1 VSEVINHWLIAAA
14 LSGWLSAPRVTVP
27 VLSCQDRNPDPRS
40 IPQLQAAID
49 ANPDDPRAWLALAN
63 AFEAGGRERDAVR
76 AFDRA
81 KALPEAQEALGRLL
95 RYDDAARAAD
105 ELAAAA
111 TAYDLRNEPAAAD
124 RCRRRAVELTGD
136 RAALAR
142 LLERDPPDPA
152 TAAAVHRL
160 YGRVGRP
167 AALLPQLRRLAERV
181 PDVAGPTVA
190 LAEAHA
196 AAGHPEQA
204 EALLTDWTAARP
216 DAAAY
221 RALARLHLATPD
233 RLAEL
238 TRLIRAK
245 VREAAAAREANHPE
259 QAERAAAVARAAVA
273 GLRAEPKAA
282 AAVIAGLG
290 AQLREGPGDSDFDV
304 GRLAVIL
311 AEATDS
317 LHKVEAVLGN
327 WSRGAP
333 RSASFSL
340 NRALLQA
347 YEEQGKYTEIDRLCR
362 RARESPQ
369 AAALVLWNF
378 YRARAMMQLDRE
390 SEALAEAEEAVK
402 KAGPGSMLGT
412 RLLKLDV
419 LEWFGRHE
427 AARDEARRILTDFPD
442 AESEREARVKL
453 ASQASARGEFA
464 EAEAHLLRA
473 LELDPGDVLAHNNL
487 GYLYAEY
494 GRRADEAVRLCR
506 YAVERGRV
514 PAGDLDP
521 GGDEPAYRDSL
532 GWAYFRKGWLVAAR
546 EELET
551 ALALPGGRRDPVIW
565 EHLGDVLAAAGK
577 PDEAGRAWTEALNRA
592 AARRVIRNDPRPD
605 ALRRKLAGR

>member
-1 VSEVINHWLIAAA
+1 VSELISRWWVAAA
-14 LSGWLSAPRVTVP
+14 LSAGLSATRGGTPGCASRQTV
-27 VLSCQDRNPDPRS
+27 DPPQIR
-40 IPQLQAAID
+40 QLQSAID
-49 ANPDDPRAWLALAN
+49 ANPDEPKRWLALA
-63 AFEAGGRERDAVR
+63 EALEGAGRERDAVR
-76 AFDRA
+76 AFGRA
-81 KALPEAQEALGRLL
+81 KGLPEAQEALGRLL
-95 RYDDAARAAD
+95 RYDDPGRAAD

-111 TAYDLRNEPAAAD
+111 TAYDLRNDRTAAD
-124 RCRRRAVELTGD
+124 RCRRRGVALTGD
-136 RAALAR
+136 GAALAR
-142 LLERDPPDPA
+142 LLERDPPEPA
-152 TAAAVHRL
+152 TAAVVHELFERA
-160 YGRVGRP
+160 GRP
-167 AALLPQLRRLAERV
+167 AALVPQLQRWAERL

-196 AAGHPEQA
+196 AAGRPDLA
-204 EALLTDWTAARP
+204 ETLLADWTASRA

-221 RALARLHLATPD
+221 RALARLRLTGPD

-245 VREAAAAREANHPE
+245 VREAAAAREATNAE
-259 QAERAAAVARAAVA
+259 QAERAAAVARAVVA

-290 AQLREGPGDSDFDV
+290 AQLRESPGDSDFDI

-317 LHKVEAVLGN
+317 LDAVEARLAG
-327 WSRGAP
+327 WSRAAP
-333 RSASFSL
+333 RAASFSI

-347 YEEQGKYTEIDRLCR
+347 YEEQGKFAEIDRLCR
-362 RARESPQ
+362 RARENPQ
-369 AAALVLWNF
+369 SAALVLWNF
-378 YRARAMMQLDRE
+378 YRARALMHLDRE
-390 SEALAEAEEAVK
+390 AEALAEADEAVK

-419 LEWFGRHE
+419 LEWFGRRD
-427 AARDEARRILTDFPD
+427 AARAEARKILTDFPD
-442 AESEREARVKL
+442 ADSEREARVKL
-453 ASQASARGEFA
+453 SSQASARGDFA

-473 LELDPGDVLAHNNL
+473 LELDPQDVLAHNNL

-494 GRRADEAVRLCR
+494 GRKTDEAVRLCR
-506 YAVERGRV
+506 YAVERGRA

-532 GWAYFRKGWLVAAR
+532 GWAYFRQGRLVAAR
-546 EELET
+546 EELEA

-565 EHLGDVLAAAGK
+565 EHLGDVLAAAGR
-577 PDEAGRAWTEALNRA
+577 PDEAGRAWSQALDRA
-592 AARRVIRNDPRPD
+592 AARRLTRNDPRPD